1 VADAS
6 DHQLLYGKHRVLLD
20 GKNDD
25 FLLWFSVDDWEPGV
39 YHVNLRARAYSPDRD
54 ATTSAD
60 VRVDATRAMLGANFD
75 TTLEILSLIAS
86 KEELDPLRKAPE
98 AQRALAWAKFWA
110 ARDPDPTTTENEALD
125 AYLERVQYVTKEY
138 SQFGPGWRSDRGRV
152 YIKYG
157 APEQVDTAMDDR
169 SQGEYEIWRYYTRNL
184 NFVFYDMFGVGDF
197 KLVQGEF

>member
-1 VADAS
+1 
-6 DHQLLYGKHRVLLD
+6 
-20 GKNDD
+20 
-25 FLLWFSVDDWEPGV
+25 
-39 YHVNLRARAYSPDRD
+39 
-54 ATTSAD
+54 
-60 VRVDATRAMLGANFD
+60 MLGANFD